1 MESREKILNIFSV
14 WKNGMQNKSIKS
26 SRSAQGRLIDNQE
39 GNLKALLTFYQSL
52 YSENQQCSEKD
63 CCDFIQTLSLPR
75 INEAKLTKCKKPIS
89 DNKCQK
95 TILQLANN
103 MSPGFDVFSIE
114 FYKTSGLKL
123 KVYL

>member
-1 MESREKILNIFSV
+1 MKKI
-14 WKNGMQNKSIKS
+14 
-26 SRSAQGRLIDNQE
+26 
-39 GNLKALLTFYQSL
+39 
-52 YSENQQCSEKD
+52 

-114 FYKTSGLKL
+114 FYKTFWTEIKSLFMKCPNFSKITSQL
-123 KVYL
+123 SDFQNESVITLLPKP